1 MLASS
6 AGHAATKD
14 LLQAIITSIP
24 WEEKS
29 PDLVQRTQLAQAI
42 QRYWVEFDTRVP
54 RLSPK
59 EKEWIEGEMASQ
71 GNRLTRAFNSVEFAL
86 YSINQQ
92 TDTCLDTIKNVI
104 NAQEAG
110 GVHGAEMFH
119 WVKMLNCYDGSGDLM
134 IYLERAAI
142 PYNDDAGEGI
152 QLSYSNFV
160 HNIIV
165 NKVVPSAMAETMGW
179 TIEN

>member
-6 AGHAATKD
+6 AGNAATKE
-14 LLQAIITSIP
+14 LLQAITTSIP
-24 WEEKS
+24 WEENS
-29 PDLVQRTQLAQAI
+29 PDLGQRTQLAQAI
-42 QRYWVEFDTRVP
+42 QRYWVEFDKRVP

-71 GNRLTRAFNSVEFAL
+71 GDRLTRAFNSVEFAL
-86 YSINQQ
+86 FSINRQ
-92 TDTCLDTIKNVI
+92 TDTCLETIKNVI
-104 NAQEAG
+104 STQEAG
-110 GVHGAEMFH
+110 GVRQAEMFH
-119 WVKMLNCYDGSGDLM
+119 WVKMLNCYDGSGDLT

-152 QLSYSNFV
+152 QLLYSSFV
-160 HNIIV
+160 QDLIV
-165 NKVVPSAMAETMGW
+165 NRVVPSAMAETMGW